1 MDIIQ
6 SVMEKNAESAMADNV
21 DVPLEEEQRRARR
34 IIREIVVYLGSIF
47 AIGVVMFLGIRTWIR
62 K

>member
-6 SVMEKNAESAMADNV
+6 SGMEKNAESAMADNV
-21 DVPLEEEQRRARR
+21 DVPLEEEQRRAPRT
-34 IIREIVVYLGSIF
+34 IRQIVVYLGSVF
-47 AIGVVMFLGIRTWIR
+47 AIGVVLFLGIRTWIR

>member
-1 MDIIQ
+1 
-6 SVMEKNAESAMADNV
+6 MEKNAESAMADNV

>member
-6 SVMEKNAESAMADNV
+6 SGMEKNAESAMADNV
-21 DVPLEEEQRRARR
+21 DVPLEEEQQRAPR
-34 IIREIVVYLGSIF
+34 IIREIVVYLGSVL